1 LTKHGYLLRFTD
13 MRVFPSLGVTGF
25 CFNMYILFYLFNFLI
40 YLPGL
45 CIPTTWHLYICSSD
59 HCNCSFCFSGCRE
72 YKGQI

>member
-1 LTKHGYLLRFTD
+1 
-13 MRVFPSLGVTGF
+13 
-25 CFNMYILFYLFNFLI
+25 MYILFYLFNFLI